1 METSTELEMKATALL
16 VVVACVLSGCTDDS
30 SLADST
36 STFTGRV
43 NVSSQALGRP
53 PAPSAS
59 GVTGTSSR
67 KAETHAFGMV
77 AGAAGTSE
85 AADFSGAPVDGTSS
99 ATNPGADALQNVSAA
114 TAVAPTM
121 IIRTGQAFI
130 EVDKVDPAIL
140 RIRQLAAQV
149 GGYIANSSVSGGHDQ
164 IRQATLEVK
173 IPASKYDQAVG
184 DLSTIGKV
192 ETVNSTAEDVGE
204 EFVDVTARVTNAR
217 RLEER
222 IIALLSTRTAKLDEV
237 LRVEHELARVREEI
251 ERYEGRLRFLSTRA
265 ATSTLTITV
274 HEPMPVLGN
283 TPGTNPI
290 AAALRRAW
298 RNFVGFLAAIIESLG
313 VVIPLA
319 LIGLAGW
326 LGYLRWKKAKDRKA
340 N

>member
-1 METSTELEMKATALL
+1 MKATALL
-16 VVVACVLSGCTDDS
+16 VVVACGLSGCTGDS

-36 STFTGRV
+36 STFTKGE
-43 NVSSQALGRP
+43 NVSSKALGRP
-53 PAPSAS
+53 AAAPVTSA
-59 GVTGTSSR
+59 TATSSR
-67 KAETHAFGMV
+67 AASRAFGIV
-77 AGAAGTSE
+77 GGAPGATRAVE
-85 AADFSGAPVDGTSS
+85 FSGAAVDESS
-99 ATNPGADALQNVSAA
+99 SPTNPGADALQNVNAA
-114 TAVAPTM
+114 TSVAPTM

-130 EVDKVDPAIL
+130 EVEKVDPAIL

-149 GGYIANSSVSGGHDQ
+149 GGYIANSSISGGRDQ
-164 IRQATLEVK
+164 IRQATLEIK

-265 ATSTLTITV
+265 AMSTLTITV

-298 RNFVGFLAAIIESLG
+298 RNFVGFVAAIIESLG

-319 LIGLAGW
+319 LIAFAAL
-326 LGYLRWKKAKDRKA
+326 LGYRRWKRRQDSQR
-340 N
+340 

>member
-1 METSTELEMKATALL
+1 MKATALL
-16 VVVACVLSGCTDDS
+16 VVVACALFGCTGDS

-36 STFTGRV
+36 STFTRGE

-53 PAPSAS
+53 AAPPGSR
-59 GVTGTSSR
+59 VTATSSG
-67 KAETHAFGMV
+67 KVVTQATGIV
-77 AGAAGTSE
+77 GAVDAAQS
-85 AADFSGAPVDGTSS
+85 ADFSGAPADGTSS
-99 ATNPGADALQNVSAA
+99 AANPGADALQNVNAA
-114 TAVAPTM
+114 AAVAPTM

-130 EVDKVDPAIL
+130 EVEKVDPAIL

-149 GGYIANSSVSGGHDQ
+149 GGYIANSSVSGGRDQ
-164 IRQATLEVK
+164 IRQATLEIK

-298 RNFVGFLAAIIESLG
+298 RNFVGLVAAIIESLG

-319 LIGLAGW
+319 LIGFGAW
-326 LGYLRWKKAKDRKA
+326 LGYRRWKRGRGA